1 MPAKHVVDVKARL
14 IITAW
19 EGDATDIDF
28 IEGLK
33 EYQKNI
39 QSKSEYHGFNEI
51 LNFTGIASIRL
62 TANGLKR
69 IGSIA
74 STTDSKN
81 MNTKLAFIV
90 SSNLAFGFVR
100 MYQAYRSFSRNSTK
114 VVRVFKKESDAL
126 EWVQR

>member
-1 MPAKHVVDVKARL
+1 MPAKHIVDVEARL
-14 IITAW
+14 LITTW
-19 EGDATDIDF
+19 EGDATDMDF

-51 LNFTGIASIRL
+51 INFTGIASIKL
-62 TANGLKR
+62 TASGLKR

-81 MNTKLAFIV
+81 ISTKLAFIV
-90 SSNLAFGFVR
+90 SSNLAYGLVR
-100 MYQAYRSFSRNSTK
+100 MYEAYRSLSRNSTK
-114 VVRVFKKESDAL
+114 LVRVFKKESDAL
-126 EWVQR
+126 EWVQK